1 MSDEKAEAVILRG
14 LDGANPLAFLAAL
27 GTLRVLTHASTDLQP
42 QLAWRVHDGAWRP
55 CLHLSSPLTEEQFT
69 QRVSDACDRLKCETA
84 LAFDDDLSVSTETYR
99 AFVKAAA
106 DAARHGDFSHA
117 EFAACFASEAL
128 VNENGTVQDTA
139 LRTMSGA
146 GHQHFLKTMR
156 NLVAETRLHHLQ
168 KTLFLRWHYDDPV
181 RNMTL
186 RWDPAD
192 DSRYALRWLDPSGD
206 PERQRGGTMWGA
218 NRLAIEG
225 LPLLPVTPTIQQL
238 ETTGFRT
245 SGSRGTFWTWPLW
258 ETPTE
263 LDSVRSLLALKDL
276 QGERPDRNS
285 LSVRGVVEV
294 IRSQRLTVGKF
305 RNFTWGVPA

>member
-1 MSDEKAEAVILRG
+1 MTEKKPEALVLRG

-27 GTLRVLTHASTDLQP
+27 GTLRVLTRAAVGLQSRM
-42 QLAWRVHDGAWRP
+42 AWRVHQGAWRP
-55 CLHLSSPLTEEQFT
+55 CLHLSSPLTEEQFA
-69 QRVSDACDRLKCETA
+69 QRVSDACDRLKCEAA
-84 LAFDDDLSVSTETYR
+84 LALDDDLSVSTETYR

-106 DAARHGDFSHA
+106 DTARRGDFAHA

-156 NLVAETRLHHLQ
+156 SLVGETRLHHLQ
-168 KTLFLRWHYDDPV
+168 KALFVRWPYDDPV

-192 DSRYALRWLDPSGD
+192 DTRYALRWSDPSGD

-225 LPLLPVTPTIQQL
+225 MPLLPVTPRMRQL

-245 SGSRGTFWTWPLW
+245 SGSRGTFWTWPIW

-263 LDSVRSLLALKDL
+263 LDSVRSLLALSDL
-276 QGERPDRNS
+276 QGESPDRNS

-294 IRSQRLTVGKF
+294 FRSQRLTVGKF